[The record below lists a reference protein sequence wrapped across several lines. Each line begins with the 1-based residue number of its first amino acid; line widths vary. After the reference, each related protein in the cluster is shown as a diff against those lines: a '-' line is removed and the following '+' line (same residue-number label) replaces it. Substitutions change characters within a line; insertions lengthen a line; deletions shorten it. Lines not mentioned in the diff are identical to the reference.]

1 VADIK
6 QVLPHRYPML
16 LVDAVIDL
24 VPGELVRATKTIS
37 AEAPCYRGLT
47 DDTPPAGY
55 AYPPVLV
62 LESWCQCG
70 ALLAAGERRAG
81 DLALF
86 GGVSGASFHR
96 DVYPGDVLEH
106 RVRVVRRFADTWL
119 VAGESRVGAAT
130 VLQVAEA
137 MLAFRPAT
145 GR

>member
-1 VADIK
+1 MADIK
-6 QVLPHRYPML
+6 QALPHRYPML
-16 LVDAVIDL
+16 LLDAVVEL
-24 VPGELVRATKTIS
+24 VPGELARATKAIS
-37 AEAPCYRGLT
+37 GEAACYRGLA
-47 DDTPPAGY
+47 DDAPPAGY

-70 ALLAAGERRAG
+70 ALLATGERPAG

-96 DVYPGDVLEH
+96 DVSPGEVLEH

-130 VLQVAEA
+130 VLRVAEA
-137 MLAFRPAT
+137 VLAFRPAT